1 MLPLRQK
8 PITPLSVSPK
18 TPSSGNGPLLLSQQ
32 PPYFLNLGFSG
43 RPHPE
48 LAPPFPPFVMGAKSP
63 IHFGKN
69 ADPFQSSTK
78 GPSPFRKGFLKLVGA
93 LLLGVPLLSGC
104 DVKSSSTSSVN
115 QGAVVQSQGQPKNQS
130 SASLQLDTS
139 KGKSSGSVANE
150 GQADA
155 ATAPL
160 PMVTPAISNGPTP
173 LNTSPLVPSVQKARP
188 VLPSFVSESDMIQK
202 LIHNGAGFYYT
213 GRAVTVGVIDN
224 NLDHKLEEPTG
235 EHARMMGLMIQSKK
249 SGVAPDAKV
258 YQYGYVRN
266 RDPNGSIFPKIYNG
280 TLPDGPEDFMV
291 YLGEASAHMP
301 NAIAQRLE
309 EIVGETQNRPNILS
323 MSLSETRLNI
333 AQHLFISLDGNSRY
347 PKLQEALYGGE
358 LGLNHTEKMIRIL
371 KFVDTA
377 LDWDL
382 SVKGPY
388 SKAISRYQ
396 AATQALQKADITLV
410 VAAGNVDYNYVGV
423 KGITQKHRHNVLA
436 MSPSVLVVGA
446 SDNRGVVGQREHY
459 TVPGTSEVPAMNIL
473 APGVSV
479 PVTDETGKTL
489 SLSGNSYSTSFVA
502 GVIALMKEAHPA
514 LKPRQINEIL
524 METGVPGKMGEFA
537 PLKRIVPEVAVAK
550 AASEFKLYVDDLTRR
565 THELTSKYEK

>member
-8 PITPLSVSPK
+8 PVLTLPVSPK
-18 TPSSGNGPLLLSQQ
+18 TASSGNGPLFLSQQ
-32 PPYFLNLGFSG
+32 PFPFL
-43 RPHPE
+43 
-48 LAPPFPPFVMGAKSP
+48 MGEISQ
-63 IHFGKN
+63 INFGQTHFGKN
-69 ADPFQSSTK
+69 ANPSQPSAK
-78 GPSPFRKGFLKLVGA
+78 GPSPFRKGFLKLMGA

-104 DVKSSSTSSVN
+104 NVKSSSTAPAN
-115 QGAVVQSQGQPKNQS
+115 QGAVVQSQSQSKSQS
-130 SASLQLDTS
+130 SGSLQLETS
-139 KGKSSGSVANE
+139 KGKLSGSVANE

-155 ATAPL
+155 ATAPF
-160 PMVTPAISNGPTP
+160 PGVTPTLTNGSTP
-173 LNTSPLVPSVQKARP
+173 LNTSPVAPFVEKGRS
-188 VLPSFVSESDMIQK
+188 VLPSFVSESDMIQQLVHK
-202 LIHNGAGFYYT
+202 GAGLYYT
-213 GRAVTVGVIDN
+213 GRSSVVGVIDN

-266 RDPNGSIFPKIYNG
+266 RDPYGSIFPKIYNG
-280 TLPDGPEDFMV
+280 MLPDGPEDLMI

-309 EIVGETQNRPNILS
+309 EIVGETQNRPTILS

-358 LGLNHTEKMIRIL
+358 VGLTHTEKMIRIL

-388 SKAISRYQ
+388 AKAISRYQ
-396 AATQALQKADITLV
+396 AATNALQKADITLV
-410 VAAGNVDYNYVGV
+410 VAAGNVDYNYVSV
-423 KGITQKHRHNVLA
+423 KAITPKHRHNVLA

-446 SDNRGVVGQREHY
+446 SDNRGIVGQRERY
-459 TVPGTSEVPAMNIL
+459 TVPGYSEVPGMHIL
-473 APGVSV
+473 APGVAV
-479 PVTDETGKTL
+479 PVTDESGKTL

-514 LKPRQINEIL
+514 LKPIQIKEIL
-524 METGVPGKMGEFA
+524 LETGVSGKSGDFA

-550 AASEFKLYVDDLTRR
+550 AASEFKLYVNDLTRR
-565 THELTSKYEK
+565 TH